1 MNEMDSFNGDNP
13 KKNKVL
19 YGVIENIKST
29 SFDQIYLHH
38 WLWKNFKLVV
48 KFHNIE
54 VMKNLNKYVQRVPNR
69 MSLKSIAE

>member
-1 MNEMDSFNGDNP
+1 MDSFNGDNP

-38 WLWKNFKLVV
+38 
-48 KFHNIE
+48 
-54 VMKNLNKYVQRVPNR
+54 
-69 MSLKSIAE
+69 